1 MVRVTIDGRLLPTLT
16 CAVQSPSK
24 HVLLL
29 LAADELP
36 VSVATVI
43 TADIE
48 DRVDNTFP
56 DTRSR

>member
-1 MVRVTIDGRLLPTLT
+1 
-16 CAVQSPSK
+16 
-24 HVLLL
+24 VLLL